1 MADIDKNQ
9 AVIDFLLTCPSIKDS
24 YLYFNFTK
32 AADNSKQILTLANE
46 KNLNKQFIDGS
57 VLKRYTFSI
66 IDFKSMTAKPIVAGH
81 TDENVDD
88 MLQVQEII
96 NWVTEQAD
104 LYNYPNFGE
113 DCQIEDMRALTENPN
128 LNGVDSNV
136 APALAKY
143 SVSIQ
148 IDYLDKSKKLWNK

>member
-1 MADIDKNQ
+1 MANIDKNQ
-9 AVIDFLLTCPSIKDS
+9 AVIDFLLTCPSIQNS

-32 AADNSKQILTLANE
+32 AEDDNKQILTLANE

-66 IDFKSMTAKPIVAGH
+66 IDFKSMTPKPVVEGK

-96 NWVTEQAD
+96 DWVTEQAD
-104 LYNYPNFGE
+104 LHNYPDFGITCE
-113 DCQIEDMRALTENPN
+113 IDDMRALSENPN

-148 IDYLDKSKKLWNK
+148 IDYLDISKKLWNN